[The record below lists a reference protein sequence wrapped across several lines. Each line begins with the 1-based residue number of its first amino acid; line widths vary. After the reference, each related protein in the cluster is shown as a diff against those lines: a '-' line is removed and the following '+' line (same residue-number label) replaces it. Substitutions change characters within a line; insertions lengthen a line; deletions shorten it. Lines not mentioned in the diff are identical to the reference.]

1 METTNSRDVPL
12 GAAVTPA
19 AALPAPPDIDEPPV
33 RSGIESAIPFAGVP
47 VAPGATLALPSAR
60 GLATSVASSPERA
73 PEPADEVPSVRR
85 VLAQYEA
92 AYSALDAAAAEAVWP
107 GVDGKALSRAFEGL
121 ASQRVSLGQC
131 EVAVAGATA
140 RADCRGT
147 AQWSPKVGGGPRRES
162 RYWLFALQKTGGTWQ
177 IVDARVR

>member
-1 METTNSRDVPL
+1 
-12 GAAVTPA
+12 
-19 AALPAPPDIDEPPV
+19 
-33 RSGIESAIPFAGVP
+33 
-47 VAPGATLALPSAR
+47 
-60 GLATSVASSPERA
+60 
-73 PEPADEVPSVRR
+73 VRR

-107 GVDGKALSRAFEGL
+107 GVDGKALSRAFDGL
-121 ASQRVSLGQC
+121 ASQSVSLGRC
-131 EVAVAGATA
+131 DVTVAGPTA

-162 RYWLFALQKTGGTWQ
+162 RYWLFALRKTGGTWQ